1 MFLWRK
7 VLPFFCVAVQ
17 IILSGGMDAEYDK
30 ASPSGAGP
38 KTKRSCAV
46 VPFTNQL
53 EGFKFP
59 LSKSMMYCIT
69 MGRLFKKM
77 TGNS

>member
-1 MFLWRK
+1 M
-7 VLPFFCVAVQ
+7 Q

-30 ASPSGAGP
+30 PSPSLSGAVS
-38 KTKRSCAV
+38 KMKRSCAV

-59 LSKSMMYCIT
+59 LSKSMMYCI
-69 MGRLFKKM
+69 KM
-77 TGNS
+77 EKPLQEDDRKLSQGSV